1 MKRFIE
7 LEYVDKNYSNT
18 VKKIVNMNDIIMVKK
33 FQVGNL
39 HKIYT
44 THERF
49 NGVITEE
56 SYAKLCIVIA
66 ETAND
71 SYFVIKQTYGDN
83 TCKFTIMNKNHIIG
97 ADMNPEYGTV
107 NIILSDNYS
116 AVVPE
121 EAFNKEFREDNN
133 EIS

>member
-7 LEYVDKNYSNT
+7 LEYVDKNYPNT
-18 VKKIVNMNDIIMVKK
+18 IKKIINMNDIVMVKK
-33 FQVGNL
+33 FQIGNL

-66 ETAND
+66 ETANS
-71 SYFVIKQTYGDN
+71 SYFVIKQTYRD
-83 TCKFTIMNKNHIIG
+83 TYKYTIMNKNHIIG
-97 ADMNPEYGTV
+97 ADMNPEYETV
-107 NIILSDNYS
+107 NIILNNNCS
-116 AVVPE
+116 VVIPE
-121 EAFNKEFREDNN
+121 EVFNKEFREDSN

>member
-7 LEYVDKNYSNT
+7 LEYVDKNYPNT
-18 VKKIVNMNDIIMVKK
+18 IKKIINMNDIVMVKK
-33 FQVGNL
+33 FQIGNL

-66 ETAND
+66 ETANS
-71 SYFVIKQTYGDN
+71 SYFVIKQTYED
-83 TCKFTIMNKNHIIG
+83 TYKYTIMNKNHIIG
-97 ADMNPEYGTV
+97 ADMNPGYETV
-107 NIILSDNYS
+107 NIILSNNYS
-116 AVVPE
+116 VVIPE
-121 EAFNKEFREDNN
+121 EVFNKEFREDSN